1 MICISVSISVSSAKV
16 AKVST
21 PWQSILFVVIL
32 SVEIYERKIN
42 KGRCR
47 RLYNYRWSIVIVIT
61 CDYHDSIQRVRWF
74 GHRFLTAGQS
84 RGPSPKEASRLR
96 AYPRSPVIQMAFRWL
111 SDGFR
116 TKNHRFPTEFHG
128 VSPIRALHLWSRLS
142 TSVDFRCGC
151 DWATSAHCTSKVVG
165 EDLKRNIGQT
175 TAWWLMMTHDD
186 SWWLMCMIN
195 TYTNNIHETAWI
207 CECVSPGGKKW
218 FVCVQFVDIWEA
230 DAICDPFLV
239 SIDNVKVTI
248 LLSHCPANF
257 GKCKDYQGLSR
268 ISVFANF
275 ERLDSGQ
282 TWLPNC
288 ARVQNIENRAS
299 AYLMAATSLPAF
311 GSVMFKEMIFFL
323 ASFCQ
328 KNTRKNAF
336 QGKMEV
342 QRQPLQ
348 PNMGWQTWKLLH
360 ISDCSRYQTEEI
372 QQFGANPQHWATWAT
387 WATWFLSK
395 KVRSAPWGSPGP

>member
-47 RLYNYRWSIVIVIT
+47 RLYNYRWSIGIVIT

-186 SWWLMCMIN
+186 SC
-195 TYTNNIHETAWI
+195 AW
-207 CECVSPGGKKW
+207 
-218 FVCVQFVDIWEA
+218 
-230 DAICDPFLV
+230 
-239 SIDNVKVTI
+239 
-248 LLSHCPANF
+248 
-257 GKCKDYQGLSR
+257 
-268 ISVFANF
+268 
-275 ERLDSGQ
+275 
-282 TWLPNC
+282 
-288 ARVQNIENRAS
+288 
-299 AYLMAATSLPAF
+299 
-311 GSVMFKEMIFFL
+311 
-323 ASFCQ
+323 
-328 KNTRKNAF
+328 
-336 QGKMEV
+336 
-342 QRQPLQ
+342 
-348 PNMGWQTWKLLH
+348 
-360 ISDCSRYQTEEI
+360 
-372 QQFGANPQHWATWAT
+372 
-387 WATWFLSK
+387 
-395 KVRSAPWGSPGP
+395 